1 MMQFDDTAEIQ
12 NPVQVSNR
20 NKSMEIMDELERD
33 LMNVVDV
40 VEGRDNLAR
49 RAIIMAQA
57 GDMSEIRFTA
67 IESLMSWLGDF

>member
-1 MMQFDDTAEIQ
+1 MQFDDTAEIQ